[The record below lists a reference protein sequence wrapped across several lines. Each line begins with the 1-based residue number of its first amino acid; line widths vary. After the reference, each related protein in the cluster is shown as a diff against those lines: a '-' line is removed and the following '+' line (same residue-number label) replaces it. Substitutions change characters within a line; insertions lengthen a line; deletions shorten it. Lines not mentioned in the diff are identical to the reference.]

1 MFGMDGGLTAASL
14 VSSPPLYLR
23 TAGFCPNYRT
33 TSGYT
38 RACYERAMISRKF
51 EYLIALAKERHF
63 ARAAAICRVS
73 QPALSAAIQ
82 QLEIELGVEIV
93 KHGRRFEGFTQ
104 QGEIVLEWA
113 RKLAADCDRL
123 HERLRERP
131 DTFSGTLH
139 VGALWSTV
147 PLIKMFTL
155 PFQKRFPNTNL
166 KITGNDAFEIAQ
178 ALEKSSSMDVVVTYI
193 DSASHQYSH
202 SHVLYTEEYELLIRR
217 GTRFS
222 GQKSVSWDA
231 LKQLP
236 LCLFSPDNPL
246 FGAEES
252 EMLNSALNKT
262 PHVITNNIWLLMD
275 HVRTGNWASVLPRPV
290 RSMVAGDQELEAIP
304 LPKSGTPPS
313 IGIAVPRREPA
324 SPLAQAF
331 FEIATSED
339 VLRRLRDVLYPID
352 LKTED
357 LKLSRKR
364 KELPQVGSKGSRAWR
379 G

>member
-1 MFGMDGGLTAASL
+1 
-14 VSSPPLYLR
+14 
-23 TAGFCPNYRT
+23 
-33 TSGYT
+33 
-38 RACYERAMISRKF
+38 MISRKF

-82 QLEIELGVEIV
+82 QLETELGVEIV
-93 KHGRRFEGFTQ
+93 KHGRRFQGFTQ

-113 RKLAADCDRL
+113 RNLAADCDRL

-139 VGALWSTV
+139 IAVLGSTV
-147 PLIKMFTL
+147 PRIQMFAL

-166 KITGNDAFEIAQ
+166 RITIHNAFQIAQ
-178 ALEKSSSMDVVVTYI
+178 AVEKSSSMDVVVTYM
-193 DSASHQYSH
+193 DSTSHQYSH

-231 LKQLP
+231 VKQLP
-236 LCLFSPDNPL
+236 LCLFAPDNPL

-252 EMLNSALNKT
+252 EILNNALNKT
-262 PHVITNNIWLLMD
+262 PHVITDAIWLLMD
-275 HVRTGNWASVLPRPV
+275 LVRTGNWASVLPRPV
-290 RSMVAGDQELEAIP
+290 RIMAAADKQLEAIP

-313 IGIAVPRREPA
+313 IGIAVP
-324 SPLAQAF
+324 
-331 FEIATSED
+331 
-339 VLRRLRDVLYPID
+339 
-352 LKTED
+352 
-357 LKLSRKR
+357 
-364 KELPQVGSKGSRAWR
+364 
-379 G
+379 

>member
-1 MFGMDGGLTAASL
+1 
-14 VSSPPLYLR
+14 
-23 TAGFCPNYRT
+23 
-33 TSGYT
+33 
-38 RACYERAMISRKF
+38 MISRKF

-82 QLEIELGVEIV
+82 QLETELGVEIV
-93 KHGRRFEGFTQ
+93 KHGRRFQGFTQ

-113 RKLAADCDRL
+113 RNLAADCDRL

-139 VGALWSTV
+139 IAVLGSTV
-147 PLIKMFTL
+147 PLIKMFAL

-166 KITGNDAFEIAQ
+166 RITIHNAFQIAQ
-178 ALEKSSSMDVVVTYI
+178 AVDKSSSMDVVVTYM
-193 DSASHQYSH
+193 DSTSHQYSH

-231 LKQLP
+231 VKQLP
-236 LCLFSPDNPL
+236 LCLFAPDNPL

-252 EMLNSALNKT
+252 EILNNALNKT
-262 PHVITNNIWLLMD
+262 PHVITDAIWLLMD
-275 HVRTGNWASVLPRPV
+275 LVRTGNWASVLPRPV
-290 RSMVAGDQELEAIP
+290 RIMAAADKQLEAIP

-339 VLRRLRDVLYPID
+339 VLGRLQKVLCPAE
-352 LKTED
+352 LKAAN
-357 LKLSRKR
+357 LKAFPPKKHERAA
-364 KELPQVGSKGSRAWR
+364 SKG
-379 G
+379 

>member
-1 MFGMDGGLTAASL
+1 
-14 VSSPPLYLR
+14 
-23 TAGFCPNYRT
+23 
-33 TSGYT
+33 
-38 RACYERAMISRKF
+38 MISRKF

-113 RKLAADCDRL
+113 QKLAADYDRL

-166 KITGNDAFEIAQ
+166 KITGHDAFDIAQ
-178 ALEKSSSMDVVVTYI
+178 DLEKSSSMDVVVTYI

-290 RSMVAGDQELEAIP
+290 RCMVAEDQELEAIP

-331 FEIATSED
+331 FEISTSED

-357 LKLSRKR
+357 LKRSRKR
-364 KELPQVGSKGSRAWR
+364 KKLPQVASKGSHAW
-379 G
+379 GG

>member
-1 MFGMDGGLTAASL
+1 
-14 VSSPPLYLR
+14 
-23 TAGFCPNYRT
+23 
-33 TSGYT
+33 
-38 RACYERAMISRKF
+38 MISRKF
-51 EYLIALAKERHF
+51 EYLIALAKEHHF

-93 KHGRRFEGFTQ
+93 KHGRRFQGFTQ

-113 RKLAADCDRL
+113 RNLAADCDRL

-139 VGALWSTV
+139 VGVLASTA
-147 PLIKMFTL
+147 PIMKMFTL

-166 KITGNDAFEIAQ
+166 RIATHDAFDIAQ
-178 ALEKSSSMDVVVTYI
+178 AVEKSSSMDVVVTYI
-193 DSASHQYSH
+193 DATAQHYSH

-231 LKQLP
+231 LRQLP
-236 LCLFSPDNPL
+236 LCLFSPDSPL

-252 EMLNSALNKT
+252 EMLNNALNKT

-290 RSMVAGDQELEAIP
+290 RIMVAADKELEAIP
-304 LPKSGTPPS
+304 LPKSGTAPS

-339 VLRRLRDVLYPID
+339 VLGRLRDVLYPAE
-352 LKTED
+352 LKTAN
-357 LKLSRKR
+357 LKTSPKR
-364 KELPQVGSKGSRAWR
+364 KYARVASKS
-379 G
+379 

>member
-1 MFGMDGGLTAASL
+1 
-14 VSSPPLYLR
+14 
-23 TAGFCPNYRT
+23 
-33 TSGYT
+33 
-38 RACYERAMISRKF
+38 MISRKF

-63 ARAAAICRVS
+63 GRAATICRVS

-113 RKLAADCDRL
+113 RNLAADCDRL

-139 VGALWSTV
+139 IGVLQSTI
-147 PLIKMFTL
+147 PLVKMFTL
-155 PFQKRFPNTNL
+155 PFQRRFPNTNL
-166 KITGNDAFEIAQ
+166 KITGLDAFDITQ
-178 ALEKSSSMDVVVTYI
+178 ALEKSSLMMDVVVTYL
-193 DSASHQYSH
+193 DAVSHQYSH

-217 GTRFS
+217 GSRFS

-236 LCLFSPDNPL
+236 LCLFSPDSPL

-252 EMLNSALNKT
+252 VFLNNALNKT
-262 PHVITNNIWLLMD
+262 PHVITNHIWLLMD

-290 RSMVAGDQELEAIP
+290 RSMVADDQELEAIP

-324 SPLAQAF
+324 SPLALAF
-331 FEIATSED
+331 FEIATSEK
-339 VLRRLRDVLYPID
+339 VLTQLRDVLYPID
-352 LKTED
+352 MKTGD
-357 LKLSRKR
+357 LKPSRKR
-364 KELPQVGSKGSRAWR
+364 KKLPQAGLKGSGA
-379 G
+379 